1 MPNPTMKILYGPP
14 GTGKTWH
21 AAREAVR
28 AVEPDRYA
36 LAEQDADPAEAL
48 RQLHETLVAEGRI
61 LWVTFHPSYSY
72 EDFVEGYRPVVDDI
86 GQLAYRVVDGPFK
99 SLCLRARFETDLQIG
114 DQLTNGSGGAAGVVV
129 GKDAGGWIVQV
140 KTDRS
145 DKVAGSIDKYVPR
158 FVVNRI
164 LSMGFLPQIFSVP
177 GKGRYELE
185 NYGIDPSDEDV
196 PEPEKGDTPSTR
208 GGPVIRR
215 ILAKRTGMF
224 SSSDLSNA
232 AHIGSVVRRLR
243 ELQKDGPGV
252 GSSVALVIDEINRA
266 EPSRVFGEL
275 LTLLEIDKREGKPE
289 AKHIWLPYSKTLFSV
304 PANVSIIGTMNTVDR
319 SLTALD
325 FAMRRRFEFAHVPA
339 QPELV
344 SDDYGGVSPRAL
356 LSRINNR
363 VSMLLGSG
371 YEFGHAFLMQEKLE
385 AIRSSMSWAEEPDS
399 QLRVLAHVMRANI
412 LPTLAEYFHDDW
424 SKIRAIAGESR
435 DGADVI
441 SLFESPPQDPQF
453 MSRLPNDYESFE
465 AKSLTFSHWWDPSSA
480 GWVGA
485 RFFRFIGALAAGN

>member
-1 MPNPTMKILYGPP
+1 LSNPTMKILYGPP
-14 GTGKTWH
+14 GTGKTWQ

-28 AVEPDRYA
+28 AIEPARYA
-36 LAEQDADPAEAL
+36 LAMQEANPAGAL
-48 RQLHETLVAEGRI
+48 RTLHESLVSEGRI

-72 EDFVEGYRPVVDDI
+72 EDFVEGYRPVVDDA

-114 DQLTNGSGGAAGVVV
+114 EQLLDGSGRPAGIVVE
-129 GKDAGGWIVQV
+129 KDSGGWVV
-140 KTDRS
+140 RVTPKRS
-145 DKVAGSIDKYVPR
+145 DQVANSIDKYVPR
-158 FVVNRI
+158 FVVDRI
-164 LSMGFLPQIFSVP
+164 LAMGLPPQIFSIP
-177 GKGRYELE
+177 GTGSYELAE
-185 NYGIDPSDEDV
+185 YGIDPSDQDV
-196 PEPEKGDTPSTR
+196 PAPQEGDTPTTR
-208 GGPVIRR
+208 NGSVIRK
-215 ILAKRTGMF
+215 IVAARTGMF
-224 SSSDLSNA
+224 SSSDLSNS
-232 AHIGSVVRRLR
+232 AHIGSVVRRLDVFR
-243 ELQKDGPGV
+243 KDGPGA
-252 GSSVALVIDEINRA
+252 GSPVALVIDEINRA

-275 LTLLEIDKREGKPE
+275 LTLLEVDKREGQPE
-289 AKHIWLPYSKTLFSV
+289 AKQIWLPYSKKLFSV

-344 SDDYGGVSPRAL
+344 PDGYGGVSPRAL
-356 LSRINNR
+356 LRRINNR

-371 YEFGHAFLMQEKLE
+371 YEFGHAFLMREKLE
-385 AIRSSMSWAEEPDS
+385 AIRFSTSWAEEPDS
-399 QLRVLAHVMRANI
+399 HLRVLAHVMRANV

-453 MSRLPNDYESFE
+453 MSRLPDDYESFE
-465 AKSLTFSHWWDPSSA
+465 AKSLVFSHWWDPSSVR
-480 GWVGA
+480 WDGA
-485 RFFRFIGALAAGN
+485 RFLRFIGALAAGN

>member
-14 GTGKTWH
+14 GTGKTWQ
-21 AAREAVR
+21 AARDAVR
-28 AVEPDRYA
+28 AIEPARYE
-36 LAEQDADPAEAL
+36 LAQQEADPAEAL
-48 RQLHETLVAEGRI
+48 RKLHESLVAEGRI

-72 EDFVEGYRPVVDDI
+72 EDFVEGYRPIVDEA

-99 SLCLRARFETDLQIG
+99 SLCLRARFEADLQIG
-114 DQLTNGSGGAAGVVV
+114 DQLKNGSGGDAGKVV
-129 GKDAGGWIVQV
+129 GKDAGGWVVQV
-140 KTDRS
+140 KPDRE
-145 DKVAGSIDKYVPR
+145 DQVALSTDKYVPR
-158 FVVNRI
+158 FVVDRI
-164 LSMGFLPQIFSVP
+164 LDLGLPPQICSIP
-177 GKGRYELE
+177 GTGRFELE
-185 NYGIDPSDEDV
+185 NFGIDPGDQDV
-196 PEPEKGDTPSTR
+196 PAPQEDDTPTTR
-208 GGPVIRR
+208 KASVIRR
-215 ILAKRTGMF
+215 IIAKRTGVL
-224 SSSDLSNA
+224 STSDLSNA
-232 AHIGSVVRRLR
+232 AHIGSVIRRLY
-243 ELQKDGPGV
+243 ELQKDDPGA
-252 GSSVALVIDEINRA
+252 GGAVALVIDEINRA

-275 LTLLEIDKREGKPE
+275 LTLLEVDKREGKPE
-289 AKHIWLPYSKTLFSV
+289 AKQIWLPYSKKLFSV

-344 SDDYGGVSPRAL
+344 PDVYGGLSPRAL
-356 LSRINNR
+356 LWRINNR

-399 QLRVLAHVMRANI
+399 QLRVLAYVMRANI

-435 DGADVI
+435 DGTDVI

-453 MSRLPNDYESFE
+453 MSRLPDDYESFE
-465 AKSLTFSHWWDPSSA
+465 TKSLIFSHWWDPSSA
-480 GWVGA
+480 RWDGA
-485 RFFRFIGALAAGN
+485 RFLRFIGALAAGN